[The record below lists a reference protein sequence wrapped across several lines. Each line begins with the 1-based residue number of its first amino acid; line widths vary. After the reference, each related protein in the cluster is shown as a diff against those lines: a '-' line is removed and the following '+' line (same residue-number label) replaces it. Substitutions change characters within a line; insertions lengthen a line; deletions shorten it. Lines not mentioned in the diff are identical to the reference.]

1 MRYQTP
7 YGPGSISFG
16 GPLTPVVK
24 KLLIACTA
32 CFLVQTLG
40 QQFIGLNITRIF
52 GLTPSDVFPKFR
64 LWQLVTYI
72 FLHGNLFHLL
82 FNMLALFMFGC
93 ELERI
98 WGGRLFTK
106 YFFITGVGAGICSVI
121 VDPTSEIATIGASG
135 AIYGILLAYGMI
147 FPNRQVYLYF
157 LFPIRVKYFVII
169 IGAIAFYS
177 AILNADGGVAHVAH
191 LGGMIF
197 GFILLR
203 HGRLKSDL
211 EARYLR
217 WKLDRMKRKFKVIS
231 RDDDDEDKGPTIH

>member
-7 YGPGSISFG
+7 YGPGQISFG

-32 CFLVQTLG
+32 CFVLQTFG
-40 QQFIGLNITRIF
+40 QQFLGLNITRIF
-52 GLTPSDVFPKFR
+52 GLTPLLVVAKLS

-72 FLHGNLFHLL
+72 FLHGGLFHLL

-98 WGGRLFTK
+98 WGARRFTK
-106 YFFITGVGAGICSVI
+106 YFFITGVGAGICSV
-121 VDPTSEIATIGASG
+121 VVAPTSPAVTIGASG

-157 LFPIRVKYFVII
+157 LFPIRVKYFVVI

-177 AILNADGGVAHVAH
+177 SITGAGDGVAHIAH
-191 LGGMIF
+191 LGGMLF
-197 GFILLR
+197 GFFLLKR
-203 HGRLKSDL
+203 GRLKSDI
-211 EARYLR
+211 ENRYLR

-231 RDDDDEDKGPTIH
+231 RDDDGDEGPTIH

>member
-16 GPLTPVVK
+16 GPMTPVVK
-24 KLLIACTA
+24 KILIACTG

-40 QQFIGLNITRIF
+40 QQFLGLNITRIF
-52 GLTPSDVFPKFR
+52 GLTPLLVVAKFS

-72 FLHGNLFHLL
+72 FLHGGLFHLL

-98 WGGRLFTK
+98 WGGRRFTK

-121 VDPTSEIATIGASG
+121 VSPMSPVVIIGASG

-147 FPNRQVYLYF
+147 FPNRQVFLYF

-177 AILNADGGVAHVAH
+177 SITGAGAGVAHVAH

-197 GFILLR
+197 GFILLKR
-203 HGRLKSDL
+203 NRLKSDF
-211 EARYLR
+211 ENRYLR
-217 WKLDRMKRKFKVIS
+217 WKLDRMKQKFKVIS
-231 RDDDDEDKGPTIH
+231 RDEDEDKGPTIH